1 MKRLFAF
8 LVAGLLSH
16 NLMAADVAPDALV
29 KQVTQDVLTVLK
41 KDKDIQSGNRKKIFD
56 LVETKVLP
64 HFDFTRMTQLAVGK
78 NWRTATPDQQKQLTD
93 QFRSLLV
100 RTYAVSLSNYKNQT
114 VDYKPLNAQPGDTD
128 VTVKTLIIQ
137 PGGEPIPV
145 DYSMW
150 KTPHGWKVYDI
161 DIANAS
167 LVTTY
172 RGQFNNEIRQSGI
185 DGLIKKL
192 ADKNSADDGG
202 KQAGTKKL

>member
-8 LVAGLLSH
+8 VIAGFMSH
-16 NLMAADVAPDALV
+16 SLMAADVAPDALV
-29 KQVTQDVLTVLK
+29 KQVSQDVLTILK
-41 KDKDIQSGNRKKIFD
+41 KDKDIQSGNRKKVFD

-64 HFDFTRMTQLAVGK
+64 NFDFSRMTQLAVGK
-78 NWRTATPDQQKQLTD
+78 NWRTASPEQQKQLTNE
-93 QFRSLLV
+93 FRTLLV
-100 RTYAVSLSNYKNQT
+100 RTYSLSLANYKNQT
-114 VDYKPLNAQPGDTD
+114 VDYKPLVAQPGDTD

-145 DYSMW
+145 DYSMQ
-150 KTPHGWKVYDI
+150 KGPNGWKVYDI

-192 ADKNSADDGG
+192 AEKNADG
-202 KQAGTKKL
+202 KAN

>member
-8 LVAGLLSH
+8 LITGFMSH
-16 NLMAADVAPDALV
+16 GLMAAEVAPDALV
-29 KQVTQDVLTVLK
+29 KQVSQEVLAVLK

-64 HFDFTRMTQLAVGK
+64 HFDFNRMTQLAMGK
-78 NWRTATPDQQKQLTD
+78 NWRTASPDQKKQLVD
-93 QFRSLLV
+93 EFRALLV
-100 RTYAVSLSNYKNQT
+100 RTYSLSLANYKNQT
-114 VDYKPLNAQPGDTD
+114 VDYRPLVAQPGDTD

-137 PGGEPIPV
+137 PGADSIPV
-145 DYSMW
+145 DYSMR
-150 KTPHGWKVYDI
+150 KGADGWKVYDI
-161 DIANAS
+161 AIANAS

-192 ADKNSADDGG
+192 ADRNANGG
-202 KQAGTKKL
+202 QFN

>member
-8 LVAGLLSH
+8 VIAGFMSQS
-16 NLMAADVAPDALV
+16 LMAAEVAPDALV
-29 KQVTQDVLTVLK
+29 KQVSQDVLGVLK
-41 KDKDIQSGNRKKIFD
+41 KDKDIQNGNRKKIFD

-64 HFDFTRMTQLAVGK
+64 HFDFSRMTQLAVGK

-93 QFRSLLV
+93 EFRSLLV
-100 RTYAVSLSNYKNQT
+100 RTYSLSLANYKNQT
-114 VDYKPLNAQPGDTD
+114 VDYRPLVAQPGDTD

-137 PGGEPIPV
+137 PGGDSIPV
-145 DYSMW
+145 DYSMR
-150 KTPHGWKVYDI
+150 KGSDGWKVYDI
-161 DIANAS
+161 AIANAS

-192 ADKNSADDGG
+192 ADKNNADDSG
-202 KQAGTKKL
+202 KSKKL

>member
-8 LVAGLLSH
+8 VIAGFISQS
-16 NLMAADVAPDALV
+16 LMAADVAPDALV
-29 KQVTQDVLTVLK
+29 KQVSQDVLTILK

-64 HFDFTRMTQLAVGK
+64 NFDFSRMTQLAVGK
-78 NWRTATPDQQKQLTD
+78 NWRTATPEQQKQLVGE
-93 QFRSLLV
+93 FRTLLV
-100 RTYAVSLSNYKNQT
+100 RTYSLSLANYKNQT
-114 VDYKPLNAQPGDTD
+114 VDYKPLVAQPGDTD

-145 DYSMW
+145 DYSMQ
-150 KTPHGWKVYDI
+150 KGANGWKVYDI

-192 ADKNSADDGG
+192 AEKNADG
-202 KQAGTKKL
+202 KAN

>member
-1 MKRLFAF
+1 MKRFFAF
-8 LVAGLLSH
+8 LLAGLLSH
-16 NLMAADVAPDALV
+16 NLMAAETAPDVLV
-29 KQVTQDVLTVLK
+29 KQVSQDVLGIIK
-41 KDKDIQSGNRKKIFD
+41 KDKDIQAGNRKKIFD
-56 LVETKVLP
+56 LVETRVLP
-64 HFDFTRMTQLAVGK
+64 NFDFSRMTQLAVGK
-78 NWRTATPDQQKQLTD
+78 NWRSASPEQQKQLVEE
-93 QFRSLLV
+93 FRSLLV
-100 RTYAVSLSNYKNQT
+100 RTYSLSLSNYKNQT
-114 VDYKPLNAQPGDTD
+114 VDYRPLASQPGDTD

-150 KTPHGWKVYDI
+150 KTPQGWKVYDI
-161 DIANAS
+161 AIANAS

-202 KQAGTKKL
+202 KQANTKKL